1 MSTEADCR
9 TAPATPGLLNIPTYL
24 LTYVTVVTVVTLVTL
39 VTVVTVKLNLQQ
51 NSKPQIWTTTKK
63 CKNTILSPFFL

>member
-1 MSTEADCR
+1 MVTTRFTSNEADCR

-51 NSKPQIWTTTKK
+51 N
-63 CKNTILSPFFL
+63 